1 MRLVRSLALAA
12 VMSSALAAV
21 PAVAQVSTAY
31 RSAAPITPG
40 TPVSS
45 GDAVALAC
53 SAAGTLRLV
62 MHDGSF
68 LDFYAQQG
76 TAIVDNLAVRDVNA
90 AATTATCTVSVLRR
104 S

>member
-1 MRLVRSLALAA
+1 MKRALLGAALALA
-12 VMSSALAAV
+12 LTV
-21 PAVAQVSTAY
+21 PAAAQTAKVY

-40 TPVSS
+40 TAVPF
-45 GDAVALAC
+45 GDGAALAC

-62 MHDGSF
+62 MQDGTF

-90 AATTATCTVSVLRR
+90 AGTSATCTVSVLR
-104 S
+104 SY